1 MVGQRIIGVA
11 AALFGRRVRD
21 MTTLL
26 FLLKRFLAQR
36 LLGLAIVVTLGFT
49 IGVLVAGPIYADA
62 AREAILSSEVS
73 TAATTVK
80 NIRATVYG
88 NPDFAY
94 VRADEQ
100 IIQAMRS
107 LPLDSIVRQGQGT
120 VRLAGPGEDATP
132 LSIPVL
138 FRDGGAEH
146 LRRYRGEAPETP
158 QEVAL
163 PDGVARLL
171 DVRIGDRVTATG
183 PGGAQTSLELVGT
196 FEPPGA
202 EEEAF
207 WFGGQAPFPPPD
219 STSLPPAFMDTSGYL
234 AAIPAIG
241 VTTEYVWDG
250 YVRYEGLPFEIAESL
265 PASIRR
271 ADRSLRLEDPELSGL
286 RTTSGI
292 ETMITIV
299 GQRVADLRVPIFL
312 VVFQIGAVTL
322 AVLAGVG
329 SLVLTRQSFELAV
342 LRSRGF
348 SGRKLL
354 SAQGVQAGLSALI
367 AFPLGL
373 LLGMA
378 LAYLASRSNGPSLPG
393 VLFPIRLSA
402 LAQALGV
409 IGAVVGAVALLLL
422 SLPHVRR
429 TILEERRLL
438 SREERPLLARVP
450 VEVFVLPIAAFAFV
464 QLRSSDIENT
474 AARTDLDPLV
484 LLTPTL
490 IIFALSFLSLRLLL
504 FTLRRF
510 DRRVGRTRR
519 LSIYLAARRLG
530 RSPGTSFATSLLL
543 VLSVGLL
550 VVSTSYRAI
559 VLRNHEDSARHQVG
573 SDWNVQ
579 IAVPEQPLATMA
591 DLPAN
596 ATAVIRTEPQFELP
610 GSFPLT
616 PSALAVDPGTFARGG
631 WWREDYSASSLTTW
645 LTALETPDPALPVD
659 GESFSARIT
668 GDDDAA
674 GLEMLVTYETAD
686 AEVLEASVGTL
697 ADGTATYE
705 ASLPGAAGI
714 LSITFREPEIAAL
727 AGVAAVEIA
736 DLTVGGTPLPLTD
749 WQPLVWR
756 GSGGEVVA
764 TGDGVRFTV
773 EPGAGHVV
781 GGLAGPMAPIPALVS
796 PRVASTQGQEFEATL
811 GAQRLTFRVAAI
823 AEHFPSVAGDFIVV
837 STPALLRAAERI
849 PEASL
854 SLNEVWVTGGE
865 DPRAE
870 LQTAGF
876 ITGTTRSAGPIIGAL
891 AQLPQSLAVGMN
903 FAAAAGGLG
912 LVVIGV
918 GVGLYFAQRRREF
931 EFASLRAMGA
941 EPGQIS
947 RVLLLEQ
954 GAMIVFAIA
963 VGAGLGFGILK
974 LVMPYVG
981 RSIGS
986 AFPEPILVVD
996 WLSMGIALAAIVA
1009 ATAVGLLAALRALV
1023 RSSVTSVLR
1032 GEAE

>member
-1 MVGQRIIGVA
+1 
-11 AALFGRRVRD
+11 

-80 NIRATVYG
+80 NVRATVYG

-100 IIQAMRS
+100 IIEAMRA
-107 LPLDSIVRQGQGT
+107 LPLASIVRQGRGT
-120 VRLAGPGEDATP
+120 VRLAGPGEDAAP
-132 LSIPVL
+132 LSITML

-158 QEVAL
+158 EEVAL

-171 DVRIGDRVTATG
+171 GVRLGDRVTAIG
-183 PGGAQTSLELVGT
+183 PGGAQASLELVGT

-202 EEEAF
+202 DEETF

-219 STSLPPAFMDTSGYL
+219 STELPPAFMGTSGYL
-234 AAIPAIG
+234 AAIPALG

-250 YVRYEGLPFEIAESL
+250 YVRYEGLPFELAESL
-265 PASIRR
+265 PAGLRR
-271 ADRSLRLEDPELSGL
+271 ADRSLRLENPELAGL

-292 ETMITIV
+292 ETMITLV

-354 SAQGVQAGLSALI
+354 SAQGVQAVLSALV

-373 LLGMA
+373 ALGAA
-378 LAYLASRSNGPSLPG
+378 LASLASRSNGPSLPG

-402 LAQALGV
+402 FAQVLGIV
-409 IGAVVGAVALLLL
+409 GAVVGAGALLLL

-438 SREERPLLARVP
+438 SREDRPLLARVP
-450 VEVFVLPIAAFAFV
+450 VELFVLPIAAFSFV

-490 IIFALSFLSLRLLL
+490 IIFALSFLSLRVLL
-504 FTLRRF
+504 FTLRRL

-519 LSIYLAARRLG
+519 LTTYLAARRLG

-559 VLRNHEDSARHQVG
+559 VLRNHEDTARHQVG

-579 IAVPEQPLATMA
+579 IAVPEQPLAAIA
-591 DLPAN
+591 DLPRN
-596 ATAVIRTEPQFELP
+596 ATAVVRTEPQFALP

-616 PSALAVDPGTFARGG
+616 PSALAVDPATFERGG
-631 WWREDYSASSLTTW
+631 WWRADYAATPLVGWLSSIQ
-645 LTALETPDPALPVD
+645 TPDPAVPVD
-659 GESFSARIT
+659 GESFAAT
-668 GDDDAA
+668 VTAEDAHA
-674 GLEMLVTYETAD
+674 VGLEMLVTYETAD
-686 AEVLEASVGTL
+686 AEILDASVGPL
-697 ADGTATYE
+697 LEGTGRYSAE
-705 ASLPGAAGI
+705 LPGAAGI
-714 LSITFREPEIAAL
+714 LSITFRESEIAAL
-727 AGVAAVEIA
+727 AGPAAIGIA
-736 DLTVGGTPLPLTD
+736 DVQVGATDLSLADWEPLS
-749 WQPLVWR
+749 WR
-756 GSGGEVVA
+756 GSGGEVTA
-764 TGDGVRFTV
+764 TADGVRV
-773 EPGAGHVV
+773 VVDPGAGHVV
-781 GGLAGPMAPIPALVS
+781 GGLAGPTAPIPALVS
-796 PRVASTQGQEFEATL
+796 QRVASTQGQEFEATL

-823 AEHFPSVAGDFIVV
+823 AEHFPSVAGDFLVV

-849 PEASL
+849 PEAGL
-854 SLNEVWVTGGE
+854 SLNEVWVSGGD
-865 DPRAE
+865 DPRDE
-870 LQTAGF
+870 LETAGF
-876 ITGTTRSAGPIIGAL
+876 ITGNVRAAGPIIGAL

-918 GVGLYFAQRRREF
+918 AVGLYFAQRRREF

-963 VGAGLGFGILK
+963 VGAGLGFGILR